1 MSDEESAGEED
12 HGEEERGSI
21 GEVVLTL
28 CAGPVAYLVGAIA
41 SSAVTAVSLRADC
54 AEFGKVVQQL
64 EGVLVKAEGLEDQQ
78 GVVEDVR
85 DCLAEALELMELL
98 QQRGVL
104 SSVLFRCAPA
114 GAQRWGVAPGGG
126 ATDVPD

>member
-1 MSDEESAGEED
+1 M
-12 HGEEERGSI
+12 
-21 GEVVLTL
+21 
-28 CAGPVAYLVGAIA
+28 AYLVGAIA

-104 SSVLFRCAPA
+104 SSVLFRCAHA
-114 GAQRWGVAPGGG
+114 GAQRRGVAPGGG
-126 ATDVPD
+126 AN

>member
-1 MSDEESAGEED
+1 M
-12 HGEEERGSI
+12 
-21 GEVVLTL
+21 
-28 CAGPVAYLVGAIA
+28 AYLVGAIA

-64 EGVLVKAEGLEDQQ
+64 EGVLVKAEGLEDQL

-114 GAQRWGVAPGGG
+114 GAQRRGAAPGGG
-126 ATDVPD
+126 PTDVPD